1 MEHLGNAARKERS
14 IKSCHFNNII
24 VFGCRGCVGEQ
35 EEHCLSLDHHP
46 GDAVEQPSGWE
57 DQEHFML

>member
-1 MEHLGNAARKERS
+1 M
-14 IKSCHFNNII
+14 
-24 VFGCRGCVGEQ
+24 FGYRGCVGEQ
-35 EEHCLSLDHHP
+35 EELCLGLDHHP